1 MSTRNRHP
9 RRGLE
14 HETPGS
20 VDFPFD
26 TDPQNPNVAG
36 LQSDSAC
43 TVAWRSDGFEAIQV
57 FVDPALRDRAGELCS
72 VVTQWAAASDDL
84 DGLSEAANRYSDEE
98 ALSASIFDNL
108 PDDLSRGTV
117 AIAFTLG

>member
-98 ALSASIFDNL
+98 ALSASIFDSL